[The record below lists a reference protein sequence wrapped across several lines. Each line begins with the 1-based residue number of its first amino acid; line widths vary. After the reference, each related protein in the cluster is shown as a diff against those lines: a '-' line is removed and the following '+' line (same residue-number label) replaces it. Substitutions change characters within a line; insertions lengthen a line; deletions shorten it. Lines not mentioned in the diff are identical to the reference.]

1 MVVAGPTSATRKGKC
16 RVNEVPSWLAVI
28 KIGEF
33 NINHEII
40 LPIMPRYR
48 GV

>member
-1 MVVAGPTSATRKGKC
+1 MLVAGPTSATRKGKS
-16 RVNEVPSWLAVI
+16 RVNEVPSWLALI

-40 LPIMPRYR
+40 LPIMLRYR
-48 GV
+48 AV